1 MLIKTAMCSRKKW
14 KGVRGRTEDLAFFFF
29 CFLLP
34 SPPFFL
40 FTGAAAPPPSLIFSN
55 LIWISGSRKLSSP
68 QRIYFATF
76 TPVLGLGLG
85 LKTIYQMWPALLR
98 QLSATGTASALTSQG
113 PWLATS
119 AVARIAS
126 ASHSTGAGSYYTNT
140 DLLHQWQKRFEGS
153 KGGDTAAAVTLSL
166 QPSSPAA
173 PLLAGHLLFH
183 PSDTASWL
191 ERWRQERPQDGRDPL
206 QLLMAP
212 GKGDN
217 TNSPINCFC
226 AAHTSSCLH

>member
-1 MLIKTAMCSRKKW
+1 MCSRKKW

-55 LIWISGSRKLSSP
+55 LIWISGSGNS
-68 QRIYFATF
+68 QRIYFATN
-76 TPVLGLGLG
+76 LYN
-85 LKTIYQMWPALLR
+85 IYQMWPALLR
-98 QLSATGTASALTSQG
+98 QLSATCTASACTSQG

-191 ERWRQERPQDGRDPL
+191 ERWLQERPQDGRDPL